1 MIFADFIDPKEIE
14 TEGHKFIISKVPCT
28 VALRIFEKLQ
38 QCEAPVLK
46 LKFYDEIE
54 KLRYELLSYCAIDP
68 ATSSNPN
75 LKPIVLINE
84 GLVRAHIKTHTVLSG
99 LINEMREYNEGFLT
113 RGSLQ
118 NLLDSMME
126 KLPDT
131 LTKILTGSWEQFL
144 ANGTQ
149 LLENLKQ
156 STP

>member
-1 MIFADFIDPKEIE
+1 MIFADFIEPKEIE
-14 TEGHKFIISKVPCT
+14 TEDHKFIISKVPCT

-54 KLRYELLSYCAIDP
+54 KLRYELLSYTAIVPKDP
-68 ATSSNPN
+68 KLSPV
-75 LKPIVLINE
+75 VLINE
-84 GLVRAHIKTHTVLSG
+84 GVARAHIKTHTVLIG
-99 LINEMREYNEGFLT
+99 LINEIREYNEGFLT

-118 NLLDSMME
+118 ASLDSIME
-126 KLPDT
+126 KLPDM

-144 ANGTQ
+144 AKGTQ
-149 LLENLKQ
+149 LLESSKQ